1 MRTLSPR
8 QYFTPG
14 EGLPP
19 GAPLADGQDPRR
31 LGPWDEGGRAATE
44 ADEAAQVDRSV
55 ARRMVNHPSACS
67 AQSKDSGTLGGRG

>member
-1 MRTLSPR
+1 MRTFSPR

-44 ADEAAQVDRSV
+44 ADEAAQVEGLTPTGVWPD
-55 ARRMVNHPSACS
+55 
-67 AQSKDSGTLGGRG
+67 GW